1 MAFMSFDWE
10 EYKKRLVGE
19 PDWVDADDLTRLSI
33 ESFRAERSPI
43 RRDTSTGSLRL
54 TGPGISGH
62 SGALDGVAE
71 AMRNFQRLILA
82 TGLSATGHT
91 SLRGQPPA
99 DVVSKTRLSL
109 NGSPLPGSL
118 VLQIMPAMSP
128 ADEIAPNGQAEFF
141 NDQQTQLVDTAM
153 IEAFKLLED
162 GRKLGSDADTAPFLA
177 SVQAHGARVAS
188 TLRDF
193 SMSLVKFGFEP
204 DLLWMQPRRPRL
216 RTLLS
221 TAELVHISEVIASRK
236 LELEPTTLHGT
247 LRTVS
252 EIAAWQVEIAPA
264 EIVKVDAK
272 QIPVEE
278 IARLRTGML
287 IAVEV
292 DVTEESGPADEANPK
307 YSAKSFTILSER
319 Q

>member
-1 MAFMSFDWE
+1 MSFDWE
-10 EYKKRLVGE
+10 EYKKKLVGE

-33 ESFRAERSPI
+33 ESFRAESSAI
-43 RRDTSTGSLRL
+43 RRDSSTGSLRL
-54 TGPGISGH
+54 TGAGISGN

-82 TGLSATGHT
+82 TGLAATGHT

-128 ADEIAPNGQAEFF
+128 ADEIAPNGQGEFF
-141 NDQQTQLVDTAM
+141 NDHQTQLVDTAM
-153 IEAFKLLED
+153 AEAFKLLED
-162 GRKLGSDADTAPFLA
+162 GRQLGPDADTGSFLS
-177 SVQAHGARVAS
+177 SVQAHGPRVAS

-193 SMSLVKFGFEP
+193 SLSLVKFEFEP
-204 DLLWMQPRRPRL
+204 DLVWMQPRRPRL
-216 RTLLS
+216 RTRLS
-221 TAELVHISEVIASRK
+221 TAELAHISEIIASRK
-236 LELEPTTLHGT
+236 LEREPTTLRGT

-252 EIAAWQVEIAPA
+252 EISAWQIEIAPG

-272 QIPVEE
+272 QIPFDE

-287 IAVEV
+287 ITVDV
-292 DVTEESGPADEANPK
+292 DVTEESGPAEEANPK
-307 YSAKSFTILSER
+307 YSATSFTILAKASS
-319 Q
+319 